1 MTEILKD
8 FSEEKVI
15 KGIKANFIEC
25 IKYWG
30 KLPQSLIE
38 HEGEIIRMTTGV
50 PVASLNFITST
61 KPVKGDIDSKI
72 ENTIHFFESRKM
84 PCLWWVFP
92 ESMSQDLIERLKANG
107 FSLRGS
113 VPCMAADL
121 LNSNKEI
128 AMPQGMTIQPVKKQA
143 ELEMWAETSS
153 VGLGVSSSFKE
164 MYMNFIK
171 SFPINDNFKQRLYL
185 GFFNGEPVA
194 TSLLFLIAG
203 VAEVNLV
210 STIPS
215 KREKG
220 FGSLITRYSLVD
232 ASKMGYR
239 VGVLESLPK
248 GENVYK
254 KLGFR
259 EYCRVEIYGKTQ

>member
-1 MTEILKD
+1 
-8 FSEEKVI
+8 
-15 KGIKANFIEC
+15 
-25 IKYWG
+25 
-30 KLPQSLIE
+30 
-38 HEGEIIRMTTGV
+38 
-50 PVASLNFITST
+50 
-61 KPVKGDIDSKI
+61 
-72 ENTIHFFESRKM
+72 
-84 PCLWWVFP
+84 
-92 ESMSQDLIERLKANG
+92 
-107 FSLRGS
+107 
-113 VPCMAADL
+113 
-121 LNSNKEI
+121 
-128 AMPQGMTIQPVKKQA
+128 
-143 ELEMWAETSS
+143 
-153 VGLGVSSSFKE
+153 
-164 MYMNFIK
+164 MNFIK
-171 SFPINDNFKQRLYL
+171 SFPLNDDFKQRLYL
-185 GFFNGEPVA
+185 GIYDGEPVA

-232 ASKMGYR
+232 VSKMGYR